1 MNTGYQIIDLKNNSL
16 SSTPVTIT
24 GIYDGIESN
33 YRKALLL
40 ANIVIDSVEKAN
52 VFSYADVDSTNYVF
66 TVYGGTITVTDED
79 AVTYA
84 ASV

>member
-1 MNTGYQIIDLKNNSL
+1 MNTGYKIIDLKNISL
-16 SSTPVTIT
+16 SSTAVTIT
-24 GIYDGIESN
+24 GIYDSIESN

-52 VFSYADVDSTNYVF
+52 VFTYADVDSGNYVIS
-66 TVYGGTITVTDED
+66 VYGGTITITDED

-84 ASV
+84 ANE